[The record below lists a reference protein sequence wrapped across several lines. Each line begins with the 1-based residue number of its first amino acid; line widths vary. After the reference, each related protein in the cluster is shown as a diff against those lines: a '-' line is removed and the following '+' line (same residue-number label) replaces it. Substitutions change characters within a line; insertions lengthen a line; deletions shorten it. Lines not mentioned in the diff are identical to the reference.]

1 MKRPAMRWPSITPA
15 PDDAEASPLWRRLA
29 WMAGLW
35 LASTGALLL
44 VAMLIRWVLRR

>member
-1 MKRPAMRWPSITPA
+1 MRWLPMRWRSIAPA
-15 PDDAEASPLWRRLA
+15 PEDAEASPLWRRLA